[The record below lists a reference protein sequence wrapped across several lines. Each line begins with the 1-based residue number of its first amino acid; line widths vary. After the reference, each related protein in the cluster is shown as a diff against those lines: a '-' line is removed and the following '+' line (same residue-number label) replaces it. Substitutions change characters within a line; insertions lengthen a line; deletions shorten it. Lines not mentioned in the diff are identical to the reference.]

1 MTDNRL
7 EEITNLLQQQ
17 LKTTRALQIA
27 GKKLISALQENKV
40 AEIFAITGQQ
50 EILASRLTCLESE
63 RMALQQD
70 LEAAF
75 NLPDS
80 LRDILAP
87 IYEKLCFALDELKK
101 DNEISKY
108 MLNQVLAFSCQ
119 FMKATAIT
127 GEETYD
133 HGGFVQT
140 RQKSTRV
147 LDLKT

>member
-17 LKTTRALQIA
+17 LKITRALQIA
-27 GKKLISALQENKV
+27 GKNLISALQGNKV
-40 AEIFAITGQQ
+40 AEIFAITRQQ
-50 EILASRLTCLESE
+50 EILAGRLTCLESK
-63 RMALQQD
+63 RMTLQQD

-80 LRDILAP
+80 LQDILTP
-87 IYEKLCFALDELKK
+87 IQGKLCSALEELRKT
-101 DNEISKY
+101 NETSRH
-108 MLNQVLAFSCQ
+108 MLKRALAFSRQ
-119 FMKATAIT
+119 FMKAAAIT

-133 HGGFVQT
+133 PGGLIQT
-140 RQKSTRV
+140 RQKPTGV